1 MAYLSRDYDV
11 EGEVLSSLLVRNSTN
26 DREVQTSVEKIL
38 SMVKEQGDKALFSYE
53 KQFDGAE
60 LSSLEVTEAEF
71 GQAETLVPEALKE
84 ALGEAFVN
92 IRAFHQMQMPQDEHL
107 EVACGVELSRKVVP
121 LQRVGLYVPGGTAPL
136 FSTVLM
142 LAIPALVA
150 GCKDVL
156 LCTPP
161 DSEGNVHP
169 AILFTAKL
177 VGVKRVFKLGGAQ
190 AIGALAYGSESVPKV
205 DKIFGPGN
213 RYVTAAKVQVSS
225 ECCAIDMPAGPSE
238 VMVVATVD
246 ANPAFVASD
255 LLSQAEH
262 GKDSQAMLVIQA
274 EKETG
279 YRFLDQVEEQ
289 LSLQMQYLGRQ
300 QFLLSSLEHSHAIV
314 CPTLEK
320 VAFVV
325 NSYAPEH
332 LIINTTEPELL
343 QNLVV
348 NAGSLFIGPW
358 SCETAGD
365 YASGTNHTLPTNGWA
380 HSYSGVSVDSFI
392 KKMTIQKLSREG
404 LKNLGRT
411 LETMASQEQLMAHKN
426 AVTIRLESKI

>member
-1 MAYLSRDYDV
+1 MAYLSRDFDV
-11 EGEVLSSLLVRNSTN
+11 EGDALSRLLVRNNESSK
-26 DREVQTSVEKIL
+26 EVKTSVANIL
-38 SMVKEQGDKALFSYE
+38 AKVKEHGDAALFSYE
-53 KQFDGAE
+53 QQFDGAE
-60 LSSLEVTEAEF
+60 LTSLEVTEAEF

-92 IRAFHQMQMPQDEHL
+92 ILAFHQMQVPQDEHL
-107 EVACGVELSRKVVP
+107 EVAQGVELSRKVVP
-121 LQRVGLYVPGGTAPL
+121 IQRVGLYVPGGTAPL

-142 LAIPALVA
+142 LAIPAMVA
-150 GCKDVL
+150 GCKEVL

-161 DSEGNVHP
+161 DGEGNVHP
-169 AILFTAKL
+169 AILFAAKL
-177 VGVKRVFKLGGAQ
+177 AKVKRVFKLGGAQ

-213 RYVTAAKVQVSS
+213 QYVTAAKIQVSS

-246 ANPAFVASD
+246 ADPAFVASD

-262 GKDSQAMLVIQA
+262 GKDSQSMLVIQA
-274 EKETG
+274 DREAG
-279 YRFLDQVEEQ
+279 YAFLDKVEDQ
-289 LSLQMQYLGRQ
+289 LSLQMQSLKRQ
-300 QFLLSSLEHSHAIV
+300 QFLLSSLGHSHAIV
-314 CPTLEK
+314 CPTLKK

-332 LIINTTEPELL
+332 LIINTTEPEKLEK
-343 QNLVV
+343 LVV

-392 KKMTIQKLSREG
+392 KKITIQKLSREG

-411 LETMASQEQLMAHKN
+411 LETMASQEQLMAHKH
-426 AVTIRLESKI
+426 AVTIRLESMK